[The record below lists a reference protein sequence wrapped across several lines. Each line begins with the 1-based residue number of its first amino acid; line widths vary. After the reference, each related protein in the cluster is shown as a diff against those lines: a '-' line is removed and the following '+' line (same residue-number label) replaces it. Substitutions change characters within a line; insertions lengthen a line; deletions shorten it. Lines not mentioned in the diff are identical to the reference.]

1 MANEI
6 APKNAEFSTSLT
18 TELENQKA
26 ALPKDFNISRFV
38 QNSVALLNGNDT
50 LKEFAKANGMAQ
62 IKQGLLRGAYL
73 GLDTL
78 NAECYLV
85 PYGKTLNFM
94 TSYKGMVKLTK
105 KYSQRPIK
113 DIYAKLVREG
123 DLFEESIVD
132 GEPKINFKPQP
143 FNDGKIIG
151 AFAVCLYQDGGMV
164 YDTMSLKDLEN
175 TRSAS
180 KAQNSPAWKKFT
192 GQMYL
197 KTVLHRLCKHL
208 TIDMDSAVKAAMDSG
223 LEVETDVKELA
234 KKEIE
239 ENANTSELVVEDV
252 TVTDIPEFE

>member
-1 MANEI
+1 MAN
-6 APKNAEFSTSLT
+6 AVANKQPDFSTALT
-18 TELENQKA
+18 TELETQKA
-26 ALPKDFNISRFV
+26 ALPNDFNIPRFV
-38 QNSVALLNGNDT
+38 QNSVALLNGNDV
-50 LKEFAKANGMAQ
+50 LQDFAKNHGTTQ

-73 GLDTL
+73 GLDAL
-78 NAECYLV
+78 NSEMYLV

-143 FNDGKIIG
+143 FSDGKIIG

-208 TIDMDSAVKAAMDSG
+208 SIDMDAVVKEAMDSG
-223 LEVETDVKELA
+223 LEIETNVKELA

-239 ENANTSELVVEDV
+239 ENANSIELEVEDADFAEAP
-252 TVTDIPEFE
+252 TFE